1 MSSFKRR
8 RSISIDL
15 SLIRILKDEATR
27 RGEGSHTALLSK
39 MLLGQAESL
48 AKVIIAPEMTG
59 KSKSVS
65 MKESV
70 WLSIKSRSECDAI
83 GASAVG
89 FLIITGKAPP
99 LTPEEVEAGEGLAKE
114 REEKRRSEPDSGK
127 KRKSRAK
134 PVEKPNEES
143 AKKESDKPIQTTRIK
158 PEETRH
164 LKLVPSEIEE
174 EDEERKKRRSKLS
187 KGVPIKDADIAPGA
201 AFKDLN
207 SSEEEYLG
215 GVWSL

>member
-27 RGEGSHTALLSK
+27 RGEGSHTGLMSK
-39 MLLGQAESL
+39 MFLGQAESL
-48 AKVIIAPEMTG
+48 SKVIISPDMTG

-83 GASAVG
+83 GVSAAG
-89 FLIITGKAPP
+89 LLMITGKAPH
-99 LTPEEVEAGEGLAKE
+99 LTQEEIAIGEGLAKE
-114 REEKRRSEPDSGK
+114 REEKRRSEPDSGN
-127 KRKSRAK
+127 KRKPRAK
-134 PVEKPNEES
+134 PVEKPGEES
-143 AKKESDKPIQTTRIK
+143 A
-158 PEETRH
+158 
-164 LKLVPSEIEE
+164 LVPSEIEE
-174 EDEERKKRRSKLS
+174 EKEREGRRSRLS
-187 KGVPIKDADIAPGA
+187 KGVPIKDADIAPDA

-207 SSEEEYLG
+207 SSEEECLG